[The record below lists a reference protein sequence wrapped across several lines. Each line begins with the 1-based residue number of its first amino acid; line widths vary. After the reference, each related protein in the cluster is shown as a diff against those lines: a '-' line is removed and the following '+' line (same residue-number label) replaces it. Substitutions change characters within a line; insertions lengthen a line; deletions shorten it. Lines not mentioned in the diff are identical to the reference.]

1 MSVVS
6 PDKQLCI
13 TDYISVG
20 GLMRS
25 LSMAIL
31 VTVLIIERVA
41 VVSSLEVI
49 VLTGQ

>member
-1 MSVVS
+1 MAS

-13 TDYISVG
+13 TDNISVR
-20 GLMRS
+20 GLMMS

-31 VTVLIIERVA
+31 VTVLKVERIA
-41 VVSSLEVI
+41 VVSGLEVI